1 MSLNLQGIIAAL
13 PTPFNATGDV
23 DHEQLKNNIEQWN
36 QTDLRGYL
44 ALGSTGEFPHLT
56 TDEKLAVIETVRG
69 AMSADKLLFVG
80 TSELSTRQTL
90 WMTNKAHE
98 LGADVALVVTPFY
111 YKKVLQDEH
120 HEAHYQ
126 RIADHAPIPIMVY
139 LIPQFAGVY
148 LMPETVARLA
158 EHPNIIGM
166 KESSGD
172 LQALKDVFRELNS
185 ESEFNIMIGAPSI
198 LTEGLEIGAKG
209 GMLAVASLAPRAA
222 VAVEQAYRYGYP
234 ERAKELQGKLAML
247 ARRTTAGGV
256 GGLKAAMDR
265 AGYYGYM
272 PRSPLP
278 PPSDEDKADIEN
290 ALAECGFFEKSQDDS
305 LWIEQ
310 TPSIYPEYTD

>member
-13 PTPFNATGDV
+13 PTPFDATGEV
-23 DHEQLKNNIEQWN
+23 DHAQLRNNIEQWN

-69 AMSADKLLFVG
+69 AMSADKLLFVC
-80 TSELSTRQTL
+80 TSELATRQTL
-90 WMTNKAHE
+90 WLTNKAHE
-98 LGADVALVVTPFY
+98 LGADAALVVTPFY
-111 YKKVLQDEH
+111 YKKVLNDEQH
-120 HEAHYQ
+120 AAHYR
-126 RIADHAPIPIMVY
+126 RIADHAPIPVMVY

-148 LMPETVARLA
+148 LLPETVAQLA

-172 LQALKDVFRELNS
+172 LQALKDVFRELNGR
-185 ESEFNIMIGAPSI
+185 EFNVMIGAPSI
-198 LTEGLEIGAKG
+198 LIEGLEIGATG
-209 GMLAVASLAPRAA
+209 GMLAVASLAPRAS
-222 VAVEQAYRYGYP
+222 VAVEQAYRYGYR
-234 ERAKELQGKLAML
+234 ERAKELQDKLAML
-247 ARRTTAGGV
+247 ARRTTSGGV

-265 AGYYGYM
+265 VGLYGYL

-278 PPSDEDKADIEN
+278 QPSEADKADIEE
-290 ALAECGFFEKSQDDS
+290 ALSECGFFEKSQDDE

-310 TPSIYPEYTD
+310 TPSVYPEYAD

>member
-13 PTPFNATGDV
+13 PTPFAANGEV
-23 DHEQLKNNIEQWN
+23 DHERLKSNIEYWN

-56 TDEKLAVIETVRG
+56 TDEKLAIIETVRG
-69 AMSADKLLFVG
+69 AMSPDKLLFVG
-80 TSELSTRQTL
+80 TSELSTRQTIWL
-90 WMTNKAHE
+90 TNKAHE
-98 LGADVALVVTPFY
+98 LGADAALVVTPFY
-111 YKKVLQDEH
+111 YKKVLEDEH
-120 HEAHYQ
+120 HAAHYR
-126 RIADHAPIPIMVY
+126 RIADLSPIPVMIY

-148 LMPETVARLA
+148 LLPETVASLA

-172 LQALKDVFRELNS
+172 LSALKDVFRELNGR
-185 ESEFNIMIGAPSI
+185 EFNVMIGAPSI
-198 LTEGLEIGAKG
+198 LTEGLEIGATG

-222 VAVEQAYRYGYP
+222 VAVAEAYRSGYY
-234 ERAKELQGKLAML
+234 ERAQELQKKLAML

-265 AGYYGYM
+265 VGLYGYL

-278 PPSDEDKADIEN
+278 QPSEADKADIEN
-290 ALAECGFFEKSQDDS
+290 ALAECGFFEKSQDGE
-305 LWIEQ
+305 LWVEYA
-310 TPSIYPEYTD
+310 PSIYPEYND